1 MQIAPDYKPLVSI
14 IIPVKN
20 GEATLGQCLRS
31 IRRSYYKNIEVVVV
45 DDHST
50 DRTAEIAGSY
60 NCRLIAAEEGAG
72 ANAARNLGAGKANGE
87 IFVFIDSDV
96 LVRRE
101 TILGIV
107 ERLEEKEEV
116 EMGKRLTRQNV
127 KIELDMEIEV
137 EHLREYN
144 LFSFIRNEFKRSA
157 G

>member
-107 ERLEEKEEV
+107 ERLEEDY
-116 EMGKRLTRQNV
+116 
-127 KIELDMEIEV
+127 LDAVVGIYTAR
-137 EHLREYN
+137 HRNDSIFSQYKN
-144 LFSFIRNEFKRSA
+144 LWIRYSY
-157 G
+157 